1 MARRWKLLGGG
12 AVIAG
17 ALTYLVAGGIGDN
30 LVYFVTPD
38 ELLAKGEAAYGA
50 PVRLAGRV
58 EPGSVKW
65 DAEAVRLRFGLG
77 EGGIVVP
84 VESRGAPPQMFQEGI
99 HVIVEGSLERGGLFR
114 AHNLMVK
121 HSNEYEP
128 PAEGEPPP
136 EVRYRQ
142 LMETGRPGGSP

>member
-1 MARRWKLLGGG
+1 MARRWKYLAGG
-12 AVIAG
+12 AAIVA
-17 ALTYLVAGGIGDN
+17 ALVYLVAGGIGEN

-38 ELLAKGEAAYGA
+38 ELLAEGEAAYGS

-58 EPGSVKW
+58 VPGSVEW
-65 DAEAVRLRFGLG
+65 DARAVRLRFRLA
-77 EGGIVVP
+77 EADTEVP

-99 HVIVEGSLERGGLFR
+99 HVIVEGSLERDGLFR

-128 PAEGEPPP
+128 PREGEVPPD
-136 EVRYRQ
+136 VRYRE
-142 LMETGRPGGSP
+142 LMGDGTGGG